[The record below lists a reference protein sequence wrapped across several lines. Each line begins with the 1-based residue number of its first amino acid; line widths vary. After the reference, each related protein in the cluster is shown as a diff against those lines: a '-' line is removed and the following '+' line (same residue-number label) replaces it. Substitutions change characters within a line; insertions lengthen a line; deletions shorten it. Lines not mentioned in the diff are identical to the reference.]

1 MSKSVDK
8 NTFVRDLVKAW
19 FFLVTEGAVTR
30 MTAPPHKV
38 THYHS
43 VIHILVIIPNLNI
56 SIFSHHHDHHRHN
69 SDDQNNDHDDQND
82 DHDYH
87 YDHDKN
93 HHNSDDQGRCG
104 GVGGDHACAPTRL
117 KDTAVNMRVR

>member
-43 VIHILVIIPNLNI
+43 VIHIRVIILNLNI
-56 SIFSHHHDHHRHN
+56 NIMII
-69 SDDQNNDHDDQND
+69 NDIAIILMIKTMIMMIMTITMLMIKIIMTLMIRADAVVWGETMLALP
-82 DHDYH
+82 
-87 YDHDKN
+87 
-93 HHNSDDQGRCG
+93 QG
-104 GVGGDHACAPTRL
+104 
-117 KDTAVNMRVR
+117 

>member
-43 VIHILVIIPNLNI
+43 VIHIRVIILNLNI
-56 SIFSHHHDHHRHN
+56 NIMII
-69 SDDQNNDHDDQND
+69 NDIAIILMIKMIIMMIKTMIMTIIMIMIKIIMTLVIRADAVVWGETMLALP
-82 DHDYH
+82 
-87 YDHDKN
+87 
-93 HHNSDDQGRCG
+93 QG
-104 GVGGDHACAPTRL
+104 
-117 KDTAVNMRVR
+117 